1 MKTLKKK
8 DRYSWDEEIEK
19 EEYKVQSHNKHP
31 MKQSSDHLIGVTQW
45 GEKQSQLL
53 FENLIELGRG
63 ATIISEHERSLK
75 GERHIW
81 EIRVHERQKVPMQN
95 L

>member
-45 GEKQSQLL
+45 GETQSQLL

-63 ATIISEHERSLK
+63 ATIISEHERWLK